1 MIETP
6 RILQT
11 RAQHTAVIRLAVPC
25 AQMQQVMG
33 PGIEELFATVASQGI
48 ETTGA
53 WFTRHFHLPDDT
65 FDFEIGVPVATP
77 VQRAGRVAPSRL
89 PAQTVARTLYAGNY
103 DGLPQAWGAF
113 QAWLEKEGHA
123 TRLPVWESYVLDP
136 STNADPAS
144 WRTEL
149 NWPLAEQ
156 D

>member
-6 RILQT
+6 RILET
-11 RAQHTAVIRLAVPC
+11 DDQHTAVIRLTVPRE
-25 AQMQQVMG
+25 QIHQVMG
-33 PGIEELFATVASQGI
+33 PGIEELFATVAAQGG
-48 ETTGA
+48 ETAGV
-53 WFTRHFHLPDDT
+53 WFTRHFRLPDDI
-65 FDFEIGVPVATP
+65 FDFEIGVPVVAP
-77 VQRAGRVAPSRL
+77 IRAAGRVTPSTL
-89 PAQTVARTLYAGNY
+89 PAQTVARALYPGNY

-123 TRLPVWESYVLDP
+123 TRSPVWESYVLDP

-156 D
+156 R